1 MYQRGT
7 IVLKNIFI
15 INGVPIEMRQ
25 KHKVQTNFFL
35 GNIWKCV
42 QGSFG
47 HTLEPVALSSGGG
60 GWSKNEKI

>member
-35 GNIWKCV
+35 GKYLKMC
-42 QGSFG
+42 
-47 HTLEPVALSSGGG
+47 SGVLWAHFRTGG
-60 GWSKNEKI
+60 AES